1 MKRFVFSLLLTSLV
15 LSSAFAQ
22 VTPTSQ
28 MEKLDRGLV
37 VVKQSTSK
45 KLLSWRF
52 LGTDDWQTTFDVL
65 KDGEVIATDL
75 TATNYS
81 VNDYGTTVGSYQVVA
96 KVNGEEVDRSNI
108 ATGWSDYFL
117 PVKLNRPANA
127 SNASGS
133 YSYSPNDCSV
143 GDVDGDGQYEIFV
156 KWDPSNSKDNSQ
168 GGYTGNVYLDC
179 YKFDLNGVEPAQM
192 LWRIDLGVNI
202 RAGAHYTQ
210 FMVYDFDGDGKAE
223 LMCKTAPGSKDGQG
237 NYVNQ
242 AATVSAIKS
251 ASNTKDWRNS
261 DGRVNGGQEYL
272 TVFNGETGA
281 AIHTIAYNPNRNATN
296 ALSEAE
302 GTFNWGTNGKND
314 KGSYG
319 NRGERYLAAVAYLDG
334 PDKRPSGIFS
344 RGYYTFAYIWAVDF
358 DGEKLTQ
365 KWFHASDSPTS
376 YKLTTGTSSTRTFT
390 PGAPTGRT
398 SGSRTMY
405 GNGNHNL
412 SIADVDGDG
421 CDEIIWGSAALDNDG
436 KLLYSTGFGHGDA
449 IHLGDFD
456 PDRPGLELFEVHEEK
471 PAEGAWDL
479 HDAATGEII
488 FAGGSQND
496 NGRGCAADIIPTVR
510 GAEFWSAYGGY
521 DTANRDQN
529 PYNCQ
534 TGKSAG
540 TKKPSMNFRIYWRN
554 NVYDELLDGNNI
566 TYYTATSS
574 ATVYITGSNT
584 MANYSTATCNS
595 TKNTPNLSGDIFGD
609 WREEVILW
617 DPTDNCTLKIFSTN
631 QATTIRVPTLMHD
644 HTYRM
649 GICWQNVAYNQPPH
663 LGYYLPDYTAHKGI
677 FADIDY
683 IPTEDKSDPIVATYD
698 LNGKRVSSPTQS
710 GIYIQKHASG
720 RAEKIV
726 K

>member
-390 PGAPTGRT
+390 PGAPTGRK
-398 SGSRTMY
+398 SGSR
-405 GNGNHNL
+405 
-412 SIADVDGDG
+412 
-421 CDEIIWGSAALDNDG
+421 
-436 KLLYSTGFGHGDA
+436 
-449 IHLGDFD
+449 
-456 PDRPGLELFEVHEEK
+456 
-471 PAEGAWDL
+471 
-479 HDAATGEII
+479 
-488 FAGGSQND
+488 
-496 NGRGCAADIIPTVR
+496 
-510 GAEFWSAYGGY
+510 
-521 DTANRDQN
+521 
-529 PYNCQ
+529 
-534 TGKSAG
+534 
-540 TKKPSMNFRIYWRN
+540 
-554 NVYDELLDGNNI
+554 
-566 TYYTATSS
+566 
-574 ATVYITGSNT
+574 
-584 MANYSTATCNS
+584 
-595 TKNTPNLSGDIFGD
+595 
-609 WREEVILW
+609 
-617 DPTDNCTLKIFSTN
+617 
-631 QATTIRVPTLMHD
+631 
-644 HTYRM
+644 
-649 GICWQNVAYNQPPH
+649 
-663 LGYYLPDYTAHKGI
+663 
-677 FADIDY
+677 
-683 IPTEDKSDPIVATYD
+683 
-698 LNGKRVSSPTQS
+698 
-710 GIYIQKHASG
+710 
-720 RAEKIV
+720 
-726 K
+726 

>member
-1 MKRFVFSLLLTSLV
+1 MKKNLLASMLTAV
-15 LSSAFAQ
+15 AALSANAQ

-37 VVKQSTSK
+37 VVKQSTLK
-45 KLLSWRF
+45 KMLSWRF

-65 KDGEVIATDL
+65 KDGEVIASDL
-75 TATNYS
+75 TATNYT
-81 VNDYGTTVGSYQVVA
+81 VNDYGTSAGSYQVVA
-96 KVNGEEVDRSNI
+96 KVNGVEVDRSNI

-143 GDVDGDGQYEIFV
+143 GDVDGDGQYELFV

-168 GGYTGNVYLDC
+168 GGYTGNVYIDC

-210 FMVYDFDGDGKAE
+210 YMVYDFDGDGKAE

-242 AATVSAIKS
+242 AATSNIIK
-251 ASNTKDWRNS
+251 AANNARDWRNS
-261 DGRVNGGQEYL
+261 DGRVNGGHEYL

-281 AIHTIAYNPNRNATN
+281 AIHTIAYHPNRNATSS
-296 ALSEAE
+296 LSEAE
-302 GTFNWGTNGKND
+302 GSFNWGTNGKND

-334 PDKRPSGIFS
+334 PDHRPSGIFS

-358 DGEKLTQ
+358 DGEQLTQ

-376 YKLTTGTSSTRTFT
+376 YKITDSNGKTTTVS
-390 PGAPTGRT
+390 PPAPTGRK

-412 SIADVDGDG
+412 SIGDVDGDG
-421 CDEIIWGSAALDNDG
+421 CDEIIWGSAALDNNG
-436 KLLYSTGFGHGDA
+436 RLLYSTGFGHGDA
-449 IHLGDFD
+449 IHLGDLD
-456 PDRPGLELFEVHEEK
+456 PDRPGLELFQIHEEK

-488 FAGGSQND
+488 FVGGSQND
-496 NGRGCAADIIPTVR
+496 NGRGCAADIIPTSR

-521 DTANRDQN
+521 DPNNRDQT
-529 PYNCQ
+529 PYSCQ
-534 TGKSAG
+534 TGKSTGSA
-540 TKKPSMNFRIYWRN
+540 KPSMNFRIYWRN
-554 NVYDELLDGNNI
+554 SAYDQLLDGTNI
-566 TYYTATSS
+566 NFYTATSGNP
-574 ATVYITGSNT
+574 VYVVGSNT
-584 MANYSTATCNS
+584 LGSYNTSSCNG
-595 TKNTPNLSGDIFGD
+595 TKSTPNLSGDIFGD

-617 DPTDNCTLKIFSTN
+617 DKTDNCTLKIFSTN
-631 QATTIRVPTLMHD
+631 QATSIRVPTLMHD

-663 LGYYLPDYTAHKGI
+663 LGYYLADYVYSKGQ
-677 FADIDY
+677 FSDIDY
-683 IPTEDKSDPIVATYD
+683 IRTEDKSDAVTALYD
-698 LNGKRVSSPTQS
+698 LKGRRITNPTQS
-710 GIYIQKHASG
+710 GIYIQQHASG